1 MASPDQQPDVGRS
14 RTSMQVVLDDTER
27 ARRLAVMKRRATGL
41 LVVFTGLFVAS
52 RLLEGRYPWLA
63 AVRAVSEAAMVG
75 GLADWFAVT
84 ALFRQPMGLPIP
96 HTAIVPTRKDRIGRS
111 LGNFVQKHFL
121 TREVISRHLSGLQV
135 ARRVATWAS
144 RPENSRRVA
153 AHIASGLA
161 RAADV
166 VPGDEVR
173 DAIHTS
179 LVTRGRATQVA
190 PILSEVLSFVA
201 ADGRHQVLLD
211 RALELIAGLV
221 HENREAIRDRI
232 GTETPWWVPPVI
244 DEKLYQKIVSAV
256 ERLLAEVRE
265 QPDHPVRTQFDRVL
279 DDFIEG
285 LKHSPDMIDRAER
298 AKERLLEAPIV
309 AEISGSLWESTRR
322 SLLRYADPN
331 GPSPAPL
338 ERGIAAA
345 AEAVLAN
352 EALLAEID
360 AAIINAA
367 VSAVEQYRPEI
378 AALIERTVADWD
390 AEDATRRIEIAVG
403 RDLQFIR
410 INGTLV
416 GGLVGLLLYLLSELV
431 PRGR

>member
-1 MASPDQQPDVGRS
+1 
-14 RTSMQVVLDDTER
+14 MQVVVLDETER

-41 LVVFTGLFVAS
+41 LVVFTGLFIAS
-52 RLLEGRYPWLA
+52 RLLEPRYPWLGV
-63 AVRAVSEAAMVG
+63 VRAISEAAMVG

-121 TREVISRHLSGLQV
+121 TREVISRHLSGMQIAQRL
-135 ARRVATWAS
+135 ATWAS
-144 RPENSRRVA
+144 QPENSRRIAVQV
-153 AHIASGLA
+153 ASGLA
-161 RAADV
+161 RAAEV
-166 VPGDEVR
+166 LPGDDVR
-173 DAIHTS
+173 EAIHTS
-179 LVTRGRATQVA
+179 LVSRGRATQVA

-211 RALELIAGLV
+211 RALELVAGLV
-221 HENREAIRDRI
+221 HENREAIRDRV

-244 DEKLYQKIVSAV
+244 DEKLYQKIVSSV
-256 ERLLAEVRE
+256 ERLLAEVRA
-265 QPDHPVRTQFDRVL
+265 QPDHPVRIQFDRVL

-285 LKHSPDMIDRAER
+285 LKHSPEMIERAER
-298 AKERLLEAPIV
+298 AKERLLEAPVV
-309 AEISGSLWESTRR
+309 AELSGSLWDSTRR

-360 AAIINAA
+360 AAIINAT
-367 VSAVEQYRPEI
+367 VNAVERYRPEI
-378 AALIERTVADWD
+378 AALIERTVSDWD
-390 AEDATRRIEIAVG
+390 AEDATRRIELAVG

-431 PRGR
+431 PRAR

>member
-1 MASPDQQPDVGRS
+1 
-14 RTSMQVVLDDTER
+14 MQVVLDETER

-41 LVVFTGLFVAS
+41 LVLFTALFIGA
-52 RLLEGRYPWLA
+52 RLLESEYPWLA
-63 AVRAVSEAAMVG
+63 VVRAVSEAAMVG

-84 ALFRQPMGLPIP
+84 AIFRRPLGLPIP

-121 TREVISRHLSGLQV
+121 TREVLTRHLSSLQIARRIAAWV
-135 ARRVATWAS
+135 SEPENARRVAMQ
-144 RPENSRRVA
+144 V
-153 AHIASGLA
+153 ASGLA
-161 RAADV
+161 RAAEV
-166 VPGDEVR
+166 LPGEEVR

-179 LVTRGRATQVA
+179 LVSRGRETQVA
-190 PILSEVLSFVA
+190 PILGEVLSYVA

-211 RALELIAGLV
+211 RALELVAGLV
-221 HENREAIRDRI
+221 HQNRDAIRERV
-232 GTETPWWVPPVI
+232 GTETPWWVPTVV
-244 DEKLYQKIVSAV
+244 DEKLYQKIVMGV
-256 ERLLAEVRE
+256 ERVLAEVRD
-265 QPDHPVRTQFDRVL
+265 QPDHPVRLQFDRVL
-279 DDFIEG
+279 DEFIEG
-285 LKHSPDMIDRAER
+285 LKHSPEMIDRAER
-298 AKERLLEAPIV
+298 AKERLLEAPVV
-309 AEISGSLWESTRR
+309 AELSGSLWDSTRK

-331 GPSPAPL
+331 GPSPEAL

-352 EALLAEID
+352 DALLAEID
-360 AAIINAA
+360 AAIINATVNA
-367 VSAVEQYRPEI
+367 VDRYRPEI
-378 AALIERTVADWD
+378 AVLIERTVSDWD

-416 GGLVGLLLYLLSELV
+416 GGLVGLLLYVLSELV

>member
-1 MASPDQQPDVGRS
+1 
-14 RTSMQVVLDDTER
+14 MQVVLDDTER

-41 LVVFTGLFVAS
+41 LVAFTGLFVAS
-52 RLLEGRYPWLA
+52 RLLESRYPWLGV
-63 AVRAVSEAAMVG
+63 VRAVSEAAMVG

-121 TREVISRHLSGLQV
+121 AREVISRHLSGLQI
-135 ARRVATWAS
+135 ARRLATWAS
-144 RPENSRRVA
+144 QPENSRRIAVQVA
-153 AHIASGLA
+153 GGLA
-161 RAADV
+161 RAAEV
-166 VPGDEVR
+166 LPGDEVR
-173 DAIHTS
+173 EAIHTS
-179 LVTRGRATQVA
+179 LVSRGRATQVA
-190 PILSEVLSFVA
+190 PILGEVLSFVA

-211 RALELIAGLV
+211 RALELVAGLV
-221 HENREAIRDRI
+221 HQNRDAIRERV
-232 GTETPWWVPPVI
+232 GTETPWWVPTVV
-244 DEKLYQKIVSAV
+244 DEKLYQKIVSGV
-256 ERLLAEVRE
+256 ERVLAEVRE
-265 QPDHPVRTQFDRVL
+265 QNDHPVRIQFDRAL
-279 DDFIEG
+279 EDFIEG
-285 LKHSPDMIDRAER
+285 LKHSPDMIERAER
-298 AKERLLEAPIV
+298 AKERLLEAPVV

-338 ERGIAAA
+338 ERGITAA

-360 AAIINAA
+360 AAIINAT
-367 VSAVEQYRPEI
+367 VSAVERYRPEI

-431 PRGR
+431 PRTP

>member
-1 MASPDQQPDVGRS
+1 ME
-14 RTSMQVVLDDTER
+14 VVLDEAER
-27 ARRLAVMKRRATGL
+27 ARRLAAMKRRATGL
-41 LVVFTGLFVAS
+41 LVAFTGIFIVS
-52 RLLEGRYPWLA
+52 RLLEVQYPWLG
-63 AVRAVSEAAMVG
+63 AVRAISEAAMVG

-121 TREVISRHLSGLQV
+121 TREVISRHLTGLQV
-135 ARRVATWAS
+135 ARRLALWAS
-144 RPENSRRVA
+144 QPENAKRIATQV
-153 AHIASGLA
+153 ASGLA
-161 RAADV
+161 RAAEV
-166 VPGDEVR
+166 LPGNEVR

-179 LVTRGRATQVA
+179 LVERGRETQVA

-221 HENREAIRDRI
+221 HENRDAIRDRI
-232 GTETPWWVPPVI
+232 STETPWWVPPVI
-244 DEKLYQKIVSAV
+244 DEKLYQKIVNGV
-256 ERLLAEVRE
+256 ERLLSEVRE
-265 QPDHPVRTQFDRVL
+265 QGDHPVRIQFDRVL
-279 DDFIEG
+279 EEFIEG

-309 AEISGSLWESTRR
+309 GEISGSLWDSTRR

-338 ERGIAAA
+338 ERGITAA
-345 AEAVLAN
+345 AEAVLGN
-352 EALLAEID
+352 EALLAELD
-360 AAIINAA
+360 AAILNAA
-367 VSAVEQYRPEI
+367 VGAVERYRPEI
-378 AALIERTVADWD
+378 AALIERTVAEWD
-390 AEDATRRIEIAVG
+390 AEDATRRIELAVG

-416 GGLVGLLLYLLSELV
+416 GGLVGLLLYLLSEIV
-431 PRGR
+431 PRAR

>member
-1 MASPDQQPDVGRS
+1 
-14 RTSMQVVLDDTER
+14 MQLVMDETER
-27 ARRLAVMKRRATGL
+27 ARRLVVMKRRATGL
-41 LVVFTGLFVAS
+41 LVVFTALFIAS
-52 RLLEGRYPWLA
+52 RLLEPRYPWLA
-63 AVRAVSEAAMVG
+63 AIRAVSEAAMVG

-84 ALFRQPMGLPIP
+84 AIFRHPLGVPIP

-121 TREVISRHLSGLQV
+121 TREVLVRHLSGLQI
-135 ARRVATWAS
+135 AHRIAGWAS
-144 RPENSRRVA
+144 RPENARLLA
-153 AHIASGLA
+153 TQLAGGLA
-161 RAADV
+161 RAAEV
-166 VPGDEVR
+166 LPGEEMR

-179 LVTRGRATQVA
+179 LVARGRATQVA
-190 PILSEVLSFVA
+190 PILREVLSFVA

-211 RALELIAGLV
+211 RAIELVAGLV
-221 HENREAIRDRI
+221 HQNREAIRERI
-232 GTETPWWVPPVI
+232 GTETPWWIPPVI
-244 DEKLYQKIVSAV
+244 DEKLYQKIVSSV
-256 ERLLAEVRE
+256 ERLLTEVRE
-265 QPDHPVRTQFDRVL
+265 QPDHPVRIQFDQVL

-285 LKHSPDMIDRAER
+285 LKHSPEMINRAER
-298 AKERLLEAPIV
+298 AKERLLEAPVV

-331 GPSPAPL
+331 GPAPAPL

-352 EALLAEID
+352 EVLLAEID
-360 AAIINAA
+360 TAIINAT
-367 VSAVEQYRPEI
+367 VTAVERYRPEI

-390 AEDATRRIEIAVG
+390 AEDATRRIEVAVG

-431 PRGR
+431 PRTR

>member
-1 MASPDQQPDVGRS
+1 MEA
-14 RTSMQVVLDDTER
+14 VLDETER

-41 LVVFTGLFVAS
+41 LVLFTALFIAS
-52 RLLEGRYPWLA
+52 RLLESRFPWLA
-63 AVRAVSEAAMVG
+63 VVRAVSEAAMVG

-84 ALFRQPMGLPIP
+84 AIFRRPLGLPIP

-111 LGNFVQKHFL
+111 LGNFVQRHFL
-121 TREVISRHLSGLQV
+121 TREVLTRHLSGLQI
-135 ARRVATWAS
+135 ARRAATWAC
-144 RPENSRRVA
+144 RPENARQVA
-153 AHIASGLA
+153 TQVAGALA
-161 RAADV
+161 RAAEV
-166 VPGDEVR
+166 LPGDEVR
-173 DAIHTS
+173 EAIHTS
-179 LVTRGRATQVA
+179 LVARGRETQVA
-190 PILSEVLSFVA
+190 PILREVLSFVA

-211 RALELIAGLV
+211 RALELVAGLV
-221 HENREAIRDRI
+221 HQNRDAIRDRI

-244 DEKLYQKIVSAV
+244 DEKLYQKIVSSV
-256 ERLLAEVRE
+256 ERLMAEVRE
-265 QPDHPVRTQFDRVL
+265 QPDHPVRIQFDNVL
-279 DDFIEG
+279 DEFIEG

-298 AKERLLEAPIV
+298 AKERLLEAPVV
-309 AEISGSLWESTRR
+309 AELSGSLWDSTRR

-352 EALLAEID
+352 ESLLAEID
-360 AAIINAA
+360 GAIINATVGA
-367 VSAVEQYRPEI
+367 VDRYRPEI
-378 AALIERTVADWD
+378 AGLIERTVSDWD

-416 GGLVGLLLYLLSELV
+416 GGLVGLVLYLLSELV
-431 PRGR
+431 PRAR

>member
-1 MASPDQQPDVGRS
+1 
-14 RTSMQVVLDDTER
+14 MQVVLDDTER
-27 ARRLAVMKRRATGL
+27 ARRLTVMKRRATGL
-41 LVVFTGLFVAS
+41 LVGFTGLFIAS
-52 RLLEGRYPWLA
+52 RLLEARYPWLGV
-63 AVRAVSEAAMVG
+63 VRAISEAAMVG

-121 TREVISRHLSGLQV
+121 AREVIARHLSGMQI
-135 ARRVATWAS
+135 ARRLATWAS
-144 RPENSRRVA
+144 EPENSRRIAVQV
-153 AHIASGLA
+153 ASGVA
-161 RAADV
+161 RAAEV
-166 VPGDEVR
+166 LPGDEVR
-173 DAIHTS
+173 EAIHTS
-179 LVTRGRATQVA
+179 LVSRGRATQVA
-190 PILSEVLSFVA
+190 PILREVLSFVA

-211 RALELIAGLV
+211 RALELVAGLV
-221 HENREAIRDRI
+221 HENRDAIRERVS
-232 GTETPWWVPPVI
+232 TETPWWVPPVV
-244 DEKLYQKIVSAV
+244 DEKLYQKIVSGV

-265 QPDHPVRTQFDRVL
+265 QSDHPVRIQFDRVL

-285 LKHSPDMIDRAER
+285 LQHSPEMIDRAER
-298 AKERLLEAPIV
+298 AKERLLEAPVV
-309 AEISGSLWESTRR
+309 AEISGSLWDSTRR

-367 VSAVEQYRPEI
+367 VTAVERYRPEI
-378 AALIERTVADWD
+378 AALIERTVSDWD

-431 PRGR
+431 PRAR

>member
-1 MASPDQQPDVGRS
+1 M
-14 RTSMQVVLDDTER
+14 TSTQVVLDEAER
-27 ARRLAVMKRRATGL
+27 ARRLVVMKRRATGL
-41 LVVFTGLFVAS
+41 LVLFTALFIAT
-52 RLLEGRYPWLA
+52 RLLEPRYPWLA

-84 ALFRQPMGLPIP
+84 AIFRHPLGIPIP

-121 TREVISRHLSGLQV
+121 TRDVLMRHLSGLEI

-144 RPENSRRVA
+144 QPENARTIATQV
-153 AHIASGLA
+153 ASGVA
-161 RAADV
+161 RAAEV
-166 VPGDEVR
+166 LPGDEVR

-179 LVTRGRATQVA
+179 LISRGRATHVA
-190 PILSEVLSFVA
+190 PILSEVLSYVA

-211 RALELIAGLV
+211 RALELVAGLV
-221 HENREAIRDRI
+221 HQNRDAIRERI
-232 GTETPWWVPPVI
+232 GTETPWWVPTVI
-244 DEKLYQKIVSAV
+244 DEKLYQKIVIGV
-256 ERLLAEVRE
+256 ERLLSEVRD
-265 QPDHPVRTQFDRVL
+265 QPGHPVRVQFDRVL
-279 DDFIEG
+279 DEFIEG
-285 LKHSPDMIDRAER
+285 LKHSPEMIERAEK
-298 AKERLLEAPIV
+298 AKERLLEAPVV
-309 AEISGSLWESTRR
+309 AELSGSLWDSTRK
-322 SLLRYADPN
+322 SLMRYADPN

-338 ERGIAAA
+338 ERGITAA

-360 AAIINAA
+360 TAINNVIVN
-367 VSAVEQYRPEI
+367 AVERYRPEI

-390 AEDATRRIEIAVG
+390 AEDATRRIEVAVG

-431 PRGR
+431 PR

>member
-1 MASPDQQPDVGRS
+1 
-14 RTSMQVVLDDTER
+14 MQVVLDEAER

-41 LVVFTGLFVAS
+41 LVFFTVLFITS
-52 RLLEGRYPWLA
+52 RLLESRYPWLGV
-63 AVRAVSEAAMVG
+63 VRAISEASMVG

-84 ALFRQPMGLPIP
+84 AIFRHPLGLPIP

-121 TREVISRHLSGLQV
+121 TGEVLTRHLSGLQI
-135 ARRVATWAS
+135 ARRMATWAS
-144 RPENSRRVA
+144 QPENARHVATQVA
-153 AHIASGLA
+153 AALA
-161 RAADV
+161 RAAEV
-166 VPGDEVR
+166 LPGDEIR
-173 DAIHTS
+173 EAIHTS
-179 LVTRGRATQVA
+179 LVARGRATQVA
-190 PILSEVLSFVA
+190 PILGEVLSYVA
-201 ADGRHQVLLD
+201 ADGRHQMLLD
-211 RALELIAGLV
+211 RALELVAGLV
-221 HENREAIRDRI
+221 HQNREAIRDRV

-244 DEKLYQKIVSAV
+244 DEKLYQKIVDGV
-256 ERLLAEVRE
+256 ERVLAEVRE
-265 QPDHPVRTQFDRVL
+265 QPDHPVRVQFDRVL

-285 LKHSPDMIDRAER
+285 LKHSPEMIDRAER
-298 AKERLLEAPIV
+298 AKERLLEAPVV
-309 AEISGSLWESTRR
+309 AELSGSLWDSTRR

-338 ERGIAAA
+338 ERGIMAA

-352 EALLAEID
+352 ESLLAEID
-360 AAIINAA
+360 AAIIDATVN
-367 VSAVEQYRPEI
+367 AVERYRPEI

-431 PRGR
+431 PRAR

>member
-1 MASPDQQPDVGRS
+1 MTTP
-14 RTSMQVVLDDTER
+14 VVMDENER
-27 ARRLAVMKRRATGL
+27 ARRLVVMKRRATSL
-41 LVVFTGLFVAS
+41 LVLFTALFIAS
-52 RLLEGRYPWLA
+52 RLLESRYPWLA
-63 AVRAVSEAAMVG
+63 VIRAVSEAAMVG

-84 ALFRQPMGLPIP
+84 AIFRHPLGIPIP

-121 TREVISRHLSGLQV
+121 TRDVLMRHLAGIQI
-135 ARRVATWAS
+135 ARRLATWAS
-144 RPENSRRVA
+144 RPENARVIA
-153 AHIASGLA
+153 TQIASGVA
-161 RAADV
+161 RAAEV
-166 VPGDEVR
+166 LPGEDVR

-179 LVTRGRATQVA
+179 LVTRGRETQVA
-190 PILSEVLSFVA
+190 PILREVLSYVA

-211 RALELIAGLV
+211 RALELVAGLV
-221 HENREAIRDRI
+221 HQNRDAIRERV
-232 GTETPWWVPPVI
+232 GTETPWWVPTVI
-244 DEKLYQKIVSAV
+244 DEKLYQKIVNGV

-265 QPDHPVRTQFDRVL
+265 QPDHPVRVQFDRVL

-285 LKHSPDMIDRAER
+285 LKHSPEMIERAER
-298 AKERLLEAPIV
+298 AKEKLLEAPVV
-309 AEISGSLWESTRR
+309 AELSGSLWDSTRR

-338 ERGIAAA
+338 ERGITAA

-352 EALLAEID
+352 DTLLAEID
-360 AAIINAA
+360 ASINNAIVN
-367 VSAVEQYRPEI
+367 AVERYRPEI
-378 AALIERTVADWD
+378 AALIERTVAEWD
-390 AEDATRRIEIAVG
+390 AEDATRRIEVAVG

-431 PRGR
+431 P